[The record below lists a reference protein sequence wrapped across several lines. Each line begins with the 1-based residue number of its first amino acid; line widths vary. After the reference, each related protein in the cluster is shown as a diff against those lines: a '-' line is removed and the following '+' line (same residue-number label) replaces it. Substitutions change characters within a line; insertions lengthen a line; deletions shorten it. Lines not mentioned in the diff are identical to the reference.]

1 MKSANRYAQDY
12 RQIDLA
18 AEVEQAT
25 PHRLV
30 AMLFEGFLAHVA
42 KAKIATQAG
51 QFDVKARNVQFA
63 MDILVGLKGGLD
75 SGASPEL
82 STRLFELYD
91 YCERRLMDASARRDL
106 AGFDEVDGLIRQIKE
121 AWDAIAPAP
130 AENQESDTSQRLQA
144 AVA

>member
-1 MKSANRYAQDY
+1 MSANPYAQNY

-18 AEVEQAT
+18 AEVEQAS

-30 AMLFEGFLAHVA
+30 TMLFEGFLTHVA

-63 MDILVGLKGGLD
+63 MNILVGLKGGLD
-75 SGASPEL
+75 DSASPEL
-82 STRLFELYD
+82 SVRLFELYD
-91 YCERRLMDASARRDL
+91 YCERRLMDASARQDL

-121 AWDAIAPAP
+121 AWEAIAPAAP
-130 AENQESDTSQRLQA
+130 GVVASASRLQS

>member
-1 MKSANRYAQDY
+1 MYAKAYAQNY

-42 KAKIATQAG
+42 KAKYATEAG
-51 QFDVKARNVQFA
+51 QYELKARNVDFA
-63 MDILVGLKGGLD
+63 MDILVGLKGGLNIE
-75 SGASPEL
+75 ASPEL
-82 STRLFELYD
+82 GERLYELYD
-91 YCERRLMDASARRDL
+91 YCERRLLDASARRDL

-121 AWDAIAPAP
+121 AWDAIEPQVAPK
-130 AENQESDTSQRLQA
+130 QA
-144 AVA
+144 TALVG

>member
-1 MKSANRYAQDY
+1 MSANPYAQNY

-18 AEVEQAT
+18 AEVEQAS

-30 AMLFEGFLAHVA
+30 TMLFEGFLTHVA

-63 MDILVGLKGGLD
+63 MNILVGLKGGLD
-75 SGASPEL
+75 DSASPEL
-82 STRLFELYD
+82 SVRLFELYD
-91 YCERRLMDASARRDL
+91 YCERRLMDASARRDM

-121 AWDAIAPAP
+121 AWEAIAPVASE
-130 AENQESDTSQRLQA
+130 AVVSTQRLQS

>member
-1 MKSANRYAQDY
+1 MYAKAYAQNY

-42 KAKIATQAG
+42 KAKYATEAG
-51 QFDVKARNVQFA
+51 QYELKARNVDFA
-63 MDILVGLKGGLD
+63 MDILVGLKGGLNLE
-75 SGASPEL
+75 ASPEL
-82 STRLFELYD
+82 GERLYELYD
-91 YCERRLMDASARRDL
+91 YCERRLLDASARRDL

-121 AWDAIAPAP
+121 AWDAIEPQVAVK
-130 AENQESDTSQRLQA
+130 QA
-144 AVA
+144 TALAG

>member
-1 MKSANRYAQDY
+1 MKSANPYAQNY

-18 AEVEQAT
+18 AEVEQAS

-30 AMLFEGFLAHVA
+30 AMLFEGFLTHVA
-42 KAKIATQAG
+42 KAKMAMQAG

-63 MDILVGLKGGLD
+63 MNILVGLKGGLD
-75 SGASPEL
+75 DSASPEL
-82 STRLFELYD
+82 SARLFELYD
-91 YCERRLMDASARRDL
+91 YCERRLMDASARQDL

-121 AWDAIAPAP
+121 AWEAIAPVAPEVVAP
-130 AENQESDTSQRLQA
+130 AQRLQS

>member
-1 MKSANRYAQDY
+1 MYANAYAQNY

-42 KAKIATQAG
+42 KAKYATEAG
-51 QFDVKARNVQFA
+51 QYELKARNVDFA
-63 MDILVGLKGGLD
+63 MNILVGLKGGLNKE
-75 SGASPEL
+75 ASPEL
-82 STRLFELYD
+82 GERLYELYD
-91 YCERRLMDASARRDL
+91 YCERRLLDASARRDL

-121 AWDAIAPAP
+121 AWDAIEPQVAAK
-130 AENQESDTSQRLQA
+130 QA
-144 AVA
+144 TALAG